1 MQKDNIETLLKA
13 TRGLFLVNAVI
24 WLAFGIASLVQ
35 AASGADPA
43 IWRWV
48 YAVLMLINGGLMLW
62 FGFRIATASR
72 QVFFFAILYVALIIV
87 VSIMDQFGAVDAV
100 FLALNLA
107 LLGLLFITR
116 TRILQAG

>member
-1 MQKDNIETLLKA
+1 MQKDNIGTLLKA

-48 YAVLMLINGGLMLW
+48 YGVLMLINGGLMLW
-62 FGFRIATASR
+62 FGSRIATASR

-87 VSIMDQFGAVDAV
+87 VSVMDQFGAVDAV

-116 TRILQAG
+116 TRLMQAG

>member
-1 MQKDNIETLLKA
+1 MQKDNVKTLLKA
-13 TRGLFLVNAVI
+13 TRGLFLVNAVV

-35 AASGADPA
+35 AVSGADP
-43 IWRWV
+43 IVWRWV
-48 YAVLMLINGGLMLW
+48 YGVLMLVNAGLMLW
-62 FGFRIATASR
+62 FGSRITTASR